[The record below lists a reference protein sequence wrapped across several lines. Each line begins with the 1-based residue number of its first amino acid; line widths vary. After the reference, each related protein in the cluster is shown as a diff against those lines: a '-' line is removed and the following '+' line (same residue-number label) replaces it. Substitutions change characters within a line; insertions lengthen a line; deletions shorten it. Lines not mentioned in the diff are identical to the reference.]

1 MSQRFFYVNIY
12 MENTTITVSDL
23 DTLRN
28 IIDLACTRGAFRA
41 NEVKQ
46 VGELHE
52 KLTTFLEAVVA
63 QAKAQQESNQDSAD
77 QSQGETQ

>member
-1 MSQRFFYVNIY
+1 LSQRFLLLNIY
-12 MENTTITVSDL
+12 MENQSITVSDL
-23 DTLRN
+23 DALRN

-52 KLTTFLEAVVA
+52 KLTAFLEAVVA
-63 QAKAQQESNQDSAD
+63 QAQAQEAEQAEEQT
-77 QSQGETQ
+77 QGEDK

>member
-1 MSQRFFYVNIY
+1 
-12 MENTTITVSDL
+12 MENQSITVSDL

-28 IIDLACTRGAFRA
+28 IINLACTRGAFQA

-46 VGELHE
+46 VGELYE

-63 QAKAQQESNQDSAD
+63 QAQAQETQTAEQP
-77 QSQGETQ
+77 QGETK

>member
-1 MSQRFFYVNIY
+1 

>member
-1 MSQRFFYVNIY
+1 
-12 MENTTITVSDL
+12 MENQTITVTDL

-28 IIDLACTRGAFRA
+28 LIDLACTRGAFRA
-41 NEVKQ
+41 SEAKV

-63 QAKAQQESNQDSAD
+63 QARAQESDTAAESNQ
-77 QSQGETQ
+77 GE